1 MKKLNYEKRFPIV
14 LAFIVAGAGCIAT
27 WIGIIPSITQTM
39 LSSGMTIGA
48 IFAGFDGVHKS
59 LLVGLNT
66 PSLRQM
72 KKTAYYD
79 DILQYMASN
88 LYWSLW
94 FVIASFIFQ
103 WILDSSQWKQI
114 QQREQLMLILTISIN
129 TIWLFLGSGM
139 CASFARVNKIF
150 TIFIRQHKTY

>member
-1 MKKLNYEKRFPIV
+1 MKKLYHEKHLPIV
-14 LAFIVAGAGCIAT
+14 LACIVAGAGFVAT
-27 WIGIIPSITQTM
+27 WIGLITSITQTM

-66 PSLRQM
+66 PSLRQI

-94 FVIASFIFQ
+94 FVIASFVFQ
-103 WILDSSQWKQI
+103 WILDSPQW
-114 QQREQLMLILTISIN
+114 QQKEQLMLISTISIN
-129 TIWLFLGSGM
+129 TIWLFLGAGM
-139 CASFARVNKIF
+139 CASFARINKIF
-150 TIFIRQHKTY
+150 TIFIRQHKAY

>member
-1 MKKLNYEKRFPIV
+1 
-14 LAFIVAGAGCIAT
+14 
-27 WIGIIPSITQTM
+27 M

-103 WILDSSQWKQI
+103 WILDSSQWRQM
-114 QQREQLMLILTISIN
+114 QQREQLILILTVSVN
-129 TIWLFLGSGM
+129 TIWLFLGFGM

-150 TIFIRQHKTY
+150 TIFIRQHKAD